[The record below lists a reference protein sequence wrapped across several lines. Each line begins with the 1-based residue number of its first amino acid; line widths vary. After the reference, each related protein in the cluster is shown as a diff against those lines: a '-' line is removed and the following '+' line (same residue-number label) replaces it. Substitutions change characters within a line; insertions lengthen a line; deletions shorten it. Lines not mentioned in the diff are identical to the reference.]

1 MKKIVRFG
9 PWLTSIVG
17 KGINVD
23 KYAGNQC
30 VDVIMSFVQYIYPQH
45 TWEQLLGYGNA
56 KDLYAGADPKQERLQ
71 KIPYKAGMKFQRG
84 DIVFYGAVPGN
95 PFGHV
100 LVVTSRHFKNLGST
114 FNAVEQNGFNPSG
127 VAYKITRPYTD
138 NIIGVLRPK
147 VRFV

>member
-9 PWLTSIVG
+9 PWLTSIIG

-30 VDVIMSFVQYIYPQH
+30 VDVIMSFVQYIWPHH

-56 KDLYAGADPKQERLQ
+56 KDLYNSADLAYFD
-71 KIPYKAGMKFQRG
+71 KIPYKLGVKFQRG
-84 DIVFYGAVPGN
+84 DIVVYGAVTGN
-95 PFGHV
+95 PYGHI
-100 LVVTSRHFKNLGST
+100 LVVTSRHFLNLRFT

-127 VAYKITRPYTD
+127 VAYKITRPYTN